1 MAVVTA
7 KPGIPG
13 LRIAGIIGEGG
24 FATVYRGWQA
34 AIGRE
39 VAVKVDSRVLL
50 SDRDRRRFVRE
61 VNAAGRLSGHPN
73 VVDIYDAG
81 TLHDGHPYMVM
92 EFCPGGSLADA
103 VRGNG
108 MMNPAQVRDIGIKI
122 ADALAAAHAAGVLHR
137 DVKPANILVNR
148 YGVVCLSDFG
158 LASIVAPGEE
168 QSVTRE
174 ALTPAYASP
183 ERFQGREPT
192 AACDLYSLA
201 ATLYALLTGRPP
213 RFPADGGRLSVATI
227 VSLHGESV
235 DDIPGVP
242 SALMATLR
250 RTLAVD
256 PALRPRSA
264 EELRDEL
271 IAAPASE
278 PRPGPRHK
286 PRTAAMPMPV
296 RAAGKPTRRS
306 TPPAGIARHA
316 RERLSTRATRTDAVG
331 SRRLPKA
338 RLAPL
343 AVASIVIIAATAILA
358 TRALSPDTRNSA
370 SAPAAS
376 ALGPVGACSAAPSSA
391 AGTTSK
397 PAGVTGS
404 LSLRKGGQVSY
415 QQPVSGV
422 VTGRPPEA
430 EVWIVVTP
438 MGAPACWPQP
448 GPLSLGRAGHFQ
460 TTVNFGLS
468 AAQDSGD
475 KFTVRLVIASRAAS
489 ARFNAF
495 LDPPV
500 PSKGLPALPSGV
512 QVLATVEVTRN

>member
-1 MAVVTA
+1 
-7 KPGIPG
+7 
-13 LRIAGIIGEGG
+13 
-24 FATVYRGWQA
+24 
-34 AIGRE
+34 
-39 VAVKVDSRVLL
+39 
-50 SDRDRRRFVRE
+50 
-61 VNAAGRLSGHPN
+61 
-73 VVDIYDAG
+73 
-81 TLHDGHPYMVM
+81 
-92 EFCPGGSLADA
+92 
-103 VRGNG
+103 
-108 MMNPAQVRDIGIKI
+108 
-122 ADALAAAHAAGVLHR
+122 
-137 DVKPANILVNR
+137 
-148 YGVVCLSDFG
+148 
-158 LASIVAPGEE
+158 
-168 QSVTRE
+168 
-174 ALTPAYASP
+174 
-183 ERFQGREPT
+183 
-192 AACDLYSLA
+192 
-201 ATLYALLTGRPP
+201 
-213 RFPADGGRLSVATI
+213 
-227 VSLHGESV
+227 
-235 DDIPGVP
+235 
-242 SALMATLR
+242 
-250 RTLAVD
+250 
-256 PALRPRSA
+256 
-264 EELRDEL
+264 
-271 IAAPASE
+271 
-278 PRPGPRHK
+278 
-286 PRTAAMPMPV
+286 MPV